1 MKNIIQKVKNWLIG
15 KLGGYTKDELNAA
28 VIKAHA
34 ENFLTAITPWA
45 NVVREICRKGDNTYY
60 NWCCDYCRTACGK
73 QNGWCKEFVPGGER
87 KQRGYTGR

>member
-1 MKNIIQKVKNWLIG
+1 MKNIIQKFKNWLIG

-28 VIKAHA
+28 VIKAYA
-34 ENFLTAITPWA
+34 ENFLAAITPWA

-73 QNGWCKEFVPGGER
+73 QNGWCKKFVPGGER

>member
-1 MKNIIQKVKNWLIG
+1 MKNIIHKIADWLI
-15 KLGGYTKDELNAA
+15 KLLGGYTKRELTAATNKAYETKFIAA
-28 VIKAHA
+28 VM
-34 ENFLTAITPWA
+34 PWA
-45 NVVREICRKGDNTYY
+45 NVVREICRKSDNTYY